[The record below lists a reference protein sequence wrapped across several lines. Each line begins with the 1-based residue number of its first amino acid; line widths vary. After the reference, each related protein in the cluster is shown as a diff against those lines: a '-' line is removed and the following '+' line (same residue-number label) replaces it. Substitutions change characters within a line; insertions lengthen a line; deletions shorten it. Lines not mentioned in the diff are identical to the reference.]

1 MAQRTS
7 LSQWKLPKP
16 QLPIIRPGEQ
26 GSSSFMPRRAD
37 LADWQRTVL
46 RPVHKQ
52 FQLYGKDISVPILA
66 FPAPPTT
73 SAEDL
78 LLWFQ
83 RLEETFQ
90 LVPQF
95 HLVEKIFTMI
105 AATSAVHLAHLLQ
118 FIDEMMN
125 DETLLWGWW

>member
-1 MAQRTS
+1 
-7 LSQWKLPKP
+7 
-16 QLPIIRPGEQ
+16 
-26 GSSSFMPRRAD
+26 MPRRAD

-95 HLVEKIFTMI
+95 HLVGKIFTMI

-118 FIDEMMN
+118 FFDEMAGGIP
-125 DETLLWGWW
+125 DETLQYEQFKQYLQNLLLLELSTNMYLFCHL